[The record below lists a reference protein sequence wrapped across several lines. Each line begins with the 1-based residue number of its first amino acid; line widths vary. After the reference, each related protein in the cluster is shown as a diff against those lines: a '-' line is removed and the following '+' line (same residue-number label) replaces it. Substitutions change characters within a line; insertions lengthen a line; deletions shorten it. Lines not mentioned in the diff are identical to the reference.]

1 MEWKKLSLEQP
12 ENGESVIAYDSQ
24 KDKAIVAH
32 WSNGS
37 LPLKK
42 GFWEAESGYQ
52 ASWKLFH
59 NSCSHGDELVFWM
72 RLPKRK

>member
-1 MEWKKLSLEQP
+1 MEWKKLILEQP

-24 KDKAIVAH
+24 NDKAVVAY
-32 WSNGS
+32 WSNGT

-42 GFWEAESGYQ
+42 GFWESGN
-52 ASWKLFH
+52 ASRGTWNLFH
-59 NSCSHGDELVFWM
+59 NSSSYGDEHVFWM

>member
-24 KDKAIVAH
+24 GDKAIVAH
-32 WSNGS
+32 WSNGT

-42 GFWEAESGYQ
+42 GFWESGGAYKG
-52 ASWKLFH
+52 SWTVFH
-59 NSCSHGDELVFWM
+59 NSSGHGDEYIFWM
-72 RLPKRK
+72 RLPKSK